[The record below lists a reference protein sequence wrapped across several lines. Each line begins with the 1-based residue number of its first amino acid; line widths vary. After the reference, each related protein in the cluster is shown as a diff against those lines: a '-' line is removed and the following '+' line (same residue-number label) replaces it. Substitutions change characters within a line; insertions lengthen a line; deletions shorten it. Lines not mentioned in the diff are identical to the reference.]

1 MEEEE
6 APESCSLNLNKI
18 KHDKNHVYFYS
29 EVDRNSTYQL
39 IQCLRESENY
49 CVKLCHDTKIES
61 IPIYLHISS
70 HGGCV
75 DSAFNVVD
83 HIRSSKYPVYTIIEG
98 YTASSGTII
107 SVVGKKRFIRP
118 NASMLIH
125 QISSGFWGK
134 MLELEDQ
141 IANLKY
147 VMMKLKRIYR
157 KNTKIPKKQLA
168 VLLKHDLMLNSKKC
182 IELGLVD
189 EVWN

>member
-6 APESCSLNLNKI
+6 APESCSLNKI

-29 EVDRNSTYQL
+29 EVDRNTTYQL
-39 IQCLRESENY
+39 IQCLREAENY
-49 CVKLCHDTKIES
+49 CVKLCHETKIET

-70 HGGCV
+70 YGGCV

-118 NASMLIH
+118 NANMLIH

-147 VMMKLKRIYR
+147 VMMKLRRIYR

-189 EVWN
+189 ELWN

>member
-29 EVDRNSTYQL
+29 EVDRTTTYQL
-39 IQCLRESENY
+39 IQCLREAENY
-49 CVKLCHDTKIES
+49 CVKLCHDTKIDM

-157 KNTKIPKKQLA
+157 KNTNIPKKQLA
-168 VLLKHDLMLNSKKC
+168 LLLKHDLMLNSKKC